1 MSFALPPDRDI
12 DWIVSKTSVEYPDA
26 LEWMEA
32 RAAAVAGGTA
42 RECIWLL
49 EHPPLYTSGTSAD
62 PGDLIDCR
70 FPVFAAGRGG
80 QYTYHGPGQR
90 VVYVILDL
98 NKRGRDVRNFVH
110 SLEGW
115 IIAALAQLGV
125 DGRREDGRVGIWTED
140 PTQGEA
146 KIGAIGIRIRRWVTF
161 HGFAI
166 NVAPDLTHF
175 AGIVPCGISQYGVT
189 SLSKL
194 GIKAS
199 LAAVDAALSA
209 QLASFLAEINHPQS
223 A

>member
-49 EHPPLYTSGTSAD
+49 EHPPLYTAGTSAD

-98 NKRGRDVRNFVH
+98 SKRGRDVRNFVH

-115 IIAALAQLGV
+115 MIAALAQLGV
-125 DGRREDGRVGIWTED
+125 HGRREHGRVGIWTDD
-140 PTQGEA
+140 PAHGEA

-166 NVAPDLTHF
+166 NVAPD
-175 AGIVPCGISQYGVT
+175 
-189 SLSKL
+189 
-194 GIKAS
+194 
-199 LAAVDAALSA
+199 
-209 QLASFLAEINHPQS
+209 
-223 A
+223 